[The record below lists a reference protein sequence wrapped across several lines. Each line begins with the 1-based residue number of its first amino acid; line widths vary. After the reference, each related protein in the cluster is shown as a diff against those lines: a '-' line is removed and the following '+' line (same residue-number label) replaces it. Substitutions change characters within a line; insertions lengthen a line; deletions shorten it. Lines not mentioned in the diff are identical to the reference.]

1 MEVENTDKAIL
12 RRLAVLQQIADRD
25 QPCKVV
31 VAFTDGSSTT
41 TDPGGAIDILRA
53 RGARGGVDSFQ
64 TDNPVYSGWARL
76 LTGLLHPAPDRRIE
90 DFE

>member
-1 MEVENTDKAIL
+1 MTKAIS
-12 RRLAVLQQIADRD
+12 RRLAALQAFADR
-25 QPCKVV
+25 QRPAVV
-31 VAFTDGSSTT
+31 SIHFTNGTVTT
-41 TDPGGAIDILRA
+41 TTPGEALA
-53 RGARGGVDSFQ
+53 LFMTRGKCRELDSFQ

>member
-1 MEVENTDKAIL
+1 MDKSVL
-12 RRLAVLQQIADRD
+12 RRLDVLQRIAEKSK
-25 QPCKVV
+25 PCKVV
-31 VAFTDGSSTT
+31 VTFTDGSSAT
-41 TDPGGAIDILRA
+41 TDSAGAIGLLQEFGP
-53 RGARGGVDSFQ
+53 RGEIESFQ